1 MNSRSL
7 SHVVGAEHGELHLLY
22 CCKFVVLCSVLA
34 VPLSRADAVV
44 RPALE
49 TSAVG
54 AACH

>member
-1 MNSRSL
+1 M
-7 SHVVGAEHGELHLLY
+7 GELHLLY
-22 CCKFVVLCSVLA
+22 CCMFVVLCSVSA